1 MTDLVSSP
9 IIKPSDQTQTTRRLH
24 HRQQRNPAGRG
35 RDFRSDPDQHLAA
48 QAGEIIE
55 QHKTAFTQ
63 AGRSYDLSKDI
74 ISVQK
79 KHRYLRYD
87 YIKQE
92 FCHFPGRE
100 MCEKQTIADQMELDS
115 FMEVFEEILYYYSDR
130 SGGNF
135 TATGRSELQQKW
147 FPYSMVYHAPDR
159 PLGAKEQAAA
169 MLLNYLREN
178 NWIGCEITPAHE
190 AFIIQEINRI
200 IDIFGKHELGFS
212 KTPTALGPA
221 LKKFNLHCKSVSHH
235 NRNKMISLPSLE

>member
-55 QHKTAFTQ
+55 QHKAAFTQ
-63 AGRSYDLSKDI
+63 AGQSYDLSKDI

-92 FCHFPGRE
+92 FCHFSGRE
-100 MCEKQTIADQMELDS
+100 MCEKQTIADQMELDP
-115 FMEVFEEILYYYSDR
+115 FMEVFDEILYYYSDR

-147 FPYSMVYHAPDR
+147 FPYSMV
-159 PLGAKEQAAA
+159 
-169 MLLNYLREN
+169 
-178 NWIGCEITPAHE
+178 
-190 AFIIQEINRI
+190 
-200 IDIFGKHELGFS
+200 
-212 KTPTALGPA
+212 
-221 LKKFNLHCKSVSHH
+221 
-235 NRNKMISLPSLE
+235 